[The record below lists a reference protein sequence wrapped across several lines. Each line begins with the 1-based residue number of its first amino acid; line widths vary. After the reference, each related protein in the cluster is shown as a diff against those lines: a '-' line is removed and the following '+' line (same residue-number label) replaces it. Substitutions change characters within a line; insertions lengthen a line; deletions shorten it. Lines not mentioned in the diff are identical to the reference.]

1 MVLCLLKKHWLD
13 SIIILRF
20 GETKEEK
27 EELYDA
33 KKPMQLLNI
42 DILII

>member
-1 MVLCLLKKHWLD
+1 MVFCLLKKHWLD

-20 GETKEEK
+20 GETKAEN

-33 KKPMQLLNI
+33 KKPMQRLNI
-42 DILII
+42 DILMI